1 MREFLYFLV
10 TTVAIILAFM
20 FLFSFLKKTIKDLF
34 ED

>member
-1 MREFLYFLV
+1 MRDILYFIV

-20 FLFSFLKKTIKDLF
+20 FLLSFLKKTIKDLF